1 MEQINA
7 PYQHLNTDKSGKLR
21 ISPKWTKK
29 MISYSFNTGSKKMT
43 NLKLRSDTVTR
54 VQAQMARADGILDTH
69 VL

>member
-1 MEQINA
+1 
-7 PYQHLNTDKSGKLR
+7 
-21 ISPKWTKK
+21 
-29 MISYSFNTGSKKMT
+29 MT